1 MPDLR
6 LCKLPDRSS
15 VRMKILLP
23 VEVHQSLLD
32 YGALYAEVYGKT
44 VPEAE
49 LLPAI
54 LSCFFDGDKAFAS
67 WRRQRRVGAS

>member
-1 MPDLR
+1 MSDLR

-23 VEVHQSLLD
+23 SEVHQALLD
-32 YGALYAEVYGKT
+32 YRALYAEVYGKT

-49 LLPAI
+49 LVPAI
-54 LSCFFDGDKAFAS
+54 LSCVLDGDKAFAS
-67 WRRQRRVGAS
+67 WRRQRRARAS

>member
-23 VEVHQSLLD
+23 AEVHQSLLD
-32 YGALYAEVYGKT
+32 YGALYAEFYGKT
-44 VPEAE
+44 VSEAD
-49 LLPAI
+49 LVPAI
-54 LSCFFDGDKAFAS
+54 LSCFLDGDKAFAS
-67 WRRQRRVGAS
+67 WRRQRAARAS